1 MRLQSSCLI
10 FSLLLSSCKD
20 KTPDA
25 DCGCAS
31 SRYTAIENVRI
42 SYVHGSIFTFAD
54 DNRLVNSYIL
64 CAPLDTL
71 AESKDPLV
79 PDFIMSGKMR
89 LPCFRGSTLVPS
101 QPLLEV
107 TEIRRIQ

>member
-1 MRLQSSCLI
+1 MSSCR
-10 FSLLLSSCKD
+10 D
-20 KTPDA
+20 TTPGA

-31 SRYTAIENVRI
+31 LHHTAMENVRI
-42 SYVHGSIFTFAD
+42 SYAHGNIFTFAD

-64 CAPLDTL
+64 CIPLDTL

-79 PDFIMSGKMR
+79 PDYIITGKMR
-89 LPCFRGSTLVPS
+89 LPCFERTTPLPS

-107 TEIRRIQ
+107 TEIRRIP